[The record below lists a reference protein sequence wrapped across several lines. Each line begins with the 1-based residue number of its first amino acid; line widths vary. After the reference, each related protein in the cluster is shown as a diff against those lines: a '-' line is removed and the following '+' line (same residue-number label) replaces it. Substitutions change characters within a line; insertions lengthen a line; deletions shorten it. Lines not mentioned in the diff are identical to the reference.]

1 MTISRLDLD
10 DYQDTALAAKAQM
23 EQLHALFR
31 QIQKEL
37 EDTTQITAK
46 HLADLGNYLTDN
58 WLVEYEELDEQLSV
72 QTCGGANEYAN

>member
-37 EDTTQITAK
+37 DDTTQITAK
-46 HLADLGNYLTDN
+46 HLADLGNYLTDT
-58 WLVEYEELDEQLSV
+58 WLCEYEELDEQLSV
-72 QTCGGANEYAN
+72 QTCGGANV